1 MYVYAIYSP
10 IVVNAVFARMTGVLL
25 NPPSDEA
32 TAGGGAG
39 TGLFRITTWQDIL
52 RMIGERL
59 GASSGEHRTC
69 HGLIVMSVRHWICC
83 VRAWRTNSLAYRA

>member
-10 IVVNAVFARMTGVLL
+10 IVVNAVFARMAGVLL

-39 TGLFRITTWQDIL
+39 TGLFRITTWRD
-52 RMIGERL
+52 MIGERL

-69 HGLIVMSVRHWICC
+69 HGLIVMSVRHRICC
-83 VRAWRTNSLAYRA
+83 VRTNSSVN